1 MRLGDI
7 MNKNDT
13 VAWIGVQKS
22 VPDKRILWSMSRSVS
37 ASWQLIVKVRTLD
50 PAPSA
55 RGNSC

>member
-55 RGNSC
+55 RGN